1 MKDVLVPQRMK
12 YLAGAVLLVA
22 TLSGCT
28 TSDPEIPPV
37 VSDTLNRSGMVE
49 EYNSVIKNLEIPG
62 GVSYPQPPETPAI
75 EGIKKSDVVWQ
86 RGVAEGDAVTDWNC
100 LWGQEWLDV
109 RNSDQAKAVHA
120 LEMYKS
126 ILEHPAFNKYFD
138 PESYQ
143 PVVRENI
150 EKAELGDPSGIKA
163 EIASSCRKD
172 LW

>member
-1 MKDVLVPQRMK
+1 MK

-28 TSDPEIPPV
+28 TSDTEKLPE

-49 EYNSVIKNLEIPG
+49 EYNSVIKNLEIPD
-62 GVSYPQPPETPAI
+62 GVSYPQPPETPDI

-100 LWGQEWLDV
+100 LWGQEWLNV
-109 RNSDQAKAVHA
+109 RNLDQAKAAHA

-163 EIASSCRKD
+163 EITSSCRKD